1 MIRRWFNLYEVVF
14 LTFFWFKFRLEG
26 FHRDVWFFLL
36 SFRSC
41 FLASKV
47 LSHRDKRTQNGKG
60 IWWHLVARTHLRLVD
75 GVLQLPWDVWKKL
88 SCLVSFRIVRTLVHT
103 CSSNKGK
110 LRQMGHL
117 LLLQRSYKEVH
128 IACKAI
134 FENSLFE
141 AGLPVCHLGR
151 FFCLKNNEL
160 GRTFTVCRCLFF
172 AFMSTH
178 ETSWICILHPLYS
191 GVFFD
196 AVSFFLG
203 EIKSQSYWGKV
214 PKGTIH
220 AGWRYQHM
228 GSQAYGDVN
237 ILPQENWHLSF

>member
-1 MIRRWFNLYEVVF
+1 MIRRWFNLHEVVF
-14 LTFFWFKFRLEG
+14 LTFFWFKFFGELSSWRIFCL
-26 FHRDVWFFLL
+26 LL

-60 IWWHLVARTHLRLVD
+60 IWWHLVALVAQTHLRLVD

-88 SCLVSFRIVRTLVHT
+88 SCLVSFQIVRTLVHT

-151 FFCLKNNEL
+151 FFCFKNNEL

-172 AFMSTH
+172 VFMSTH
-178 ETSWICILHPLYS
+178 ETLWICILHPLVESLLMLYL
-191 GVFFD
+191 FL
-196 AVSFFLG
+196 LG
-203 EIKSQSYWGKV
+203 EIKSQSYWG
-214 PKGTIH
+214 G
-220 AGWRYQHM
+220 
-228 GSQAYGDVN
+228 
-237 ILPQENWHLSF
+237 